1 MLELPLNKVAGFQ
14 ACIFIKER
22 LQHRCFPVSIAKFL
36 GTPIL
41 KACFHHDMDF
51 GKYKD
56 LVQRTESDKVLK
68 DKAFEIASNPKCKK
82 YEWGLASM
90 VYKFFDK
97 KSKRCVIKSMS
108 NQQLV
113 DELHKPIIRKFKR
126 H

>member
-1 MLELPLNKVAGFQ
+1 MPQNDTIHRSQMQGEFMRYFQKQPPFCKFHGKTPMLELPLNKVAGFQ
-14 ACIFIKER
+14 ACILIKER

-82 YEWGLASM
+82 YE
-90 VYKFFDK
+90 
-97 KSKRCVIKSMS
+97 
-108 NQQLV
+108 
-113 DELHKPIIRKFKR
+113 
-126 H
+126 